1 MKFRLRE
8 CKFTVHAVV
17 TKVIIKA
24 GYCYCRGSK
33 DLLHRVMLFNFK
45 DKIQITARNSADM
58 VILTKH
64 VLINEISVDTVF
76 SYAWRLSKAHF
87 WKHQSICI
95 NKKKKKAHKKYNSLL
110 HVSAVQD
117 LAVNIS
123 VDWFFF
129 RTFSDHKLSVSNYF
143 VNLFPQSRRIFFQ
156 IFTTMG
162 SFTPQSD
169 NYSDVAKRKPN

>member
-1 MKFRLRE
+1 MKVRLRE

-24 GYCYCRGSK
+24 GYCYCRGSE

-76 SYAWRLSKAHF
+76 SYA
-87 WKHQSICI
+87 
-95 NKKKKKAHKKYNSLL
+95 
-110 HVSAVQD
+110 
-117 LAVNIS
+117 
-123 VDWFFF
+123 
-129 RTFSDHKLSVSNYF
+129 
-143 VNLFPQSRRIFFQ
+143 
-156 IFTTMG
+156 
-162 SFTPQSD
+162 
-169 NYSDVAKRKPN
+169 